1 MVELTHVFMPF
12 LHSTNR
18 AHHSHKPAWFD
29 HQGWVSD
36 IARAYPQTCSTER
49 DWPGRNHQQ
58 FKKQQMKIVTAAI
71 IHNEGKYF
79 IARRGPSEKLSG
91 YWEFPGGKVED
102 GESLSDCLRRE
113 LKEELG
119 ISAKIGDVLT
129 TSDYVYEHGHIRLV
143 AMAAEIVSG
152 KLDLTVHDQSGWLS
166 PFEILKLNL
175 APADVPVAEF
185 LLATNSKN
193 QI

>member
-1 MVELTHVFMPF
+1 
-12 LHSTNR
+12 
-18 AHHSHKPAWFD
+18 
-29 HQGWVSD
+29 
-36 IARAYPQTCSTER
+36 
-49 DWPGRNHQQ
+49 
-58 FKKQQMKIVTAAI
+58 MKIVTAAI